1 MIDDIIKLE
10 HSVPLALVLV
20 GALMGTRTKNW
31 VDTQTLTHTEK
42 NTHTYRAMPA
52 HYGFSPFLLYYWKST
67 YAHVSLCLSS

>member
-10 HSVPLALVLV
+10 HSVPQALVLV
-20 GALMGTRTKNW
+20 GALMGTHTKNW
-31 VDTQTLTHTEK
+31 VDTDTNAHRK
-42 NTHTYRAMPA
+42 KTHTYRAMPA

>member
-20 GALMGTRTKNW
+20 GALMGTNTKNW
-31 VDTQTLTHTEK
+31 ADTQTPTHTEK
-42 NTHTYRAMPA
+42 HTHT
-52 HYGFSPFLLYYWKST
+52 HTEQCLHITVSPLLYYWKST